1 MEEIELRHRG
11 DSGVDP
17 ATEDLA
23 RAVIG
28 AAIEVHKE
36 LFPGL
41 RENVYKVALSREL
54 KLRRIPH
61 QVEVPVPIYYKGE
74 LVGQGWIDILVGGKL
89 VLELKGVESLAPAH
103 SAQAKGYLIALKL
116 QLALLL
122 NFHAPIMR
130 DGIKRIIN
138 TV

>member
-1 MEEIELRHRG
+1 MGDFDLRHRG
-11 DSGVDP
+11 DSGVDG

-41 RENVYKVALSREL
+41 PENVYKAALSREL
-54 KLRRIPH
+54 MLRGIPH
-61 QVEVPVPIYYKGE
+61 KLEVPVPVYYKGE
-74 LVGQGWIDILVGGKL
+74 LVGQGWVDILVDDRL
-89 VLELKGVESLAPAH
+89 VLELKAVEAIAPAH
-103 SAQAKGYLIALKL
+103 GAQAKGYLVAMKL

-122 NFHAPIMR
+122 NL
-130 DGIKRIIN
+130 
-138 TV
+138 